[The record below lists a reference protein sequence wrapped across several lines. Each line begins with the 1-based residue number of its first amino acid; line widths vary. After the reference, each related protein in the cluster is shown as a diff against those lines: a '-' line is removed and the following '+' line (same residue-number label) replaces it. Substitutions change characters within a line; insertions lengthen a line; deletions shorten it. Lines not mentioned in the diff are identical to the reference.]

1 MNFSSLNTAFL
12 SSLPVTP
19 DQVQLY
25 FNLAFFAI
33 VFFLV
38 IGFLI
43 GLWRGIWNASFRLI
57 FVGGLVIVAFLF
69 TRNIADA
76 LSNVDI
82 KAFLAN
88 FGVNNIDNISFPL
101 NDTHTI
107 VIEVTSAREMV
118 ISFIGQ
124 AYEAYGLGAA
134 DSAAASELI
143 LALALVFIRYVIF
156 IAEAIIIVFIIDPLS
171 GLLYHLIFK
180 WFIPKP
186 VRKHM
191 KKRLIGGFENMVKVG
206 LVTTMM
212 MIPFTSLLNTI
223 NQAVRD
229 SDTVRLEGNSQNFD
243 TMMEF
248 LDAYNNSAFAQIL
261 FNWSVNEDGKTLDV
275 ALMDFATQ
283 ETVDDAT
290 LALSTEMY
298 TVAQIGT
305 TLLSSGI
312 IEDAQT
318 ALTTQIL
325 TNEDLVSS
333 LFLSLANSAL
343 VVKVIPIALAI
354 VTNMEEVKQY
364 VDPDLLDFAD
374 VDWREELLNLS
385 AITNQVVASGVVTS
399 ILNAGDDPNAVPAAA
414 LRSLTAAT
422 AHDDV
427 KGALTA
433 IDNSEFLSQV
443 IPAVLYTMVQS
454 ELANPTPGAIGLS
467 TFLPTAWEDYQDFHF
482 GEELGLVYDTFYNLM
497 NVTPTFTDMVIDTLF
512 NQTQQEPNPAIRTTK
527 NAQSNSDPYAYGGGG
542 LTRDPSYILGVYT
555 KDDLIAA
562 IRDNIEPIIALI
574 VGETDND
581 GDPINVGADGKTDLT
596 VVGAKPCILDSDLLM
611 SGMRGILDIGLTQ
624 LGSIEALT
632 TMGFTLDETKKDEVL
647 DELDGATSGE
657 KRVNFKREY
666 GSVLGIV
673 GALIG
678 NDKLVEALGLTSSE
692 SSSSESS
699 AAAQIDNTE
708 IQPGTKTPLRS
719 SVDSSSSSSSESNPV
734 LDLFQDE
741 EVRQYIKDEVCP
753 RLDNSRLMGFLLPD
767 LLEAVVGSTDFT
779 EIRDFIGLDVT
790 DLNFE
795 LDSIGTEM
803 GVFIDLMGY
812 ALNVMDAD
820 MNDVET
826 FIGEHAG
833 DITGILDCI
842 YQSNIFN
849 PKDSLG
855 NFESENYYTIL
866 ETIFTGNGDFGFDP
880 NDVSAAIRSVDETA
894 WATTYDSE
902 GNVVQYGENYYMIH
916 TISTVFD
923 EGLFNLMGET
933 DVLAALNSPEYDGA
947 ISAVFSSIED
957 STVMSGCF
965 GGLLDNL
972 FSGDTTIVDPTGLG
986 TSFRNVTDWAEEGA
1000 NLELM
1005 LDTLNTFGNDLT
1017 GIDFMDFSA
1026 ENVESLLTE
1035 LAHSGIFDDPDGDY
1049 LLGEFLYQKFIG
1061 AGMGEYLLDKDELST
1076 DPSPYDNVH
1085 SDFLS
1090 VGPTTS
1096 EADKLAWEQEISAIA
1111 NVIGAVNDL
1120 ETALGSSDGLGA
1132 LTNGSASA
1140 AQIETVV
1147 LAVNDCSVLRMAIY
1161 NVFDDMLGGG
1171 SMNMGSLNPS
1181 DANTA
1186 ILIDCTK
1193 EERATEISYTL
1204 DIYDAVQTLALD
1216 SGFSEANLNAD
1227 TIETMLTNLH
1237 NSKLFNT
1244 INEDHSRV
1252 AGDLTVFEQTIKMIE
1267 QTATLDDY
1275 VYKQYAEGLR
1285 DGLLSDDLL
1294 LIGNNLA
1301 GTTLDADGWVGP
1313 TGEIAKLGDLMQA
1326 FKDTALTF
1334 TSFGSD
1340 GANAVSTLMDTPEGI
1355 VKVQNLLL
1363 AVNHSELMYPAIP
1376 NLFDTMLTA
1385 ADVGIT
1391 GVDLSAA
1398 NTHYVGDRGD
1408 GAYPDS
1414 EITSI
1419 TDLFSQMKDLASTS
1433 YNDLSALTTDTLD
1446 DIEILL
1452 NDLAES
1458 EIFHQQGSSTGNAN
1472 DPTVFEQLMVKI
1484 MDDSGVSAQ
1493 INDTNNPNPLY
1504 YDGGVYKFASAHEK
1518 ALYLVV
1524 NYDTINDSGNLF
1536 TNQWTGTG
1544 GEIEAF
1550 IRIVREIKRVMPSMT
1565 SATIDPSAINP
1576 SNVSDI
1582 LAALNYSNLGSDAV
1596 PKVIKDTFT
1605 DINITSYTGGNEEY
1619 YLTPMQYADTE
1630 LDDKDYS
1637 TVIPTTTSTGLFHI
1651 LLNAFWDETLDP
1663 DAYIDM
1669 GGSFSL
1675 AGYVSG
1681 GHSTSNIL
1689 QFLEG
1694 SKIFAPT
1701 VSGKTYKTRS
1711 LVFYNWLDQIEME
1724 KYIRTLANA
1733 SLTVDERCEK
1743 LENVFGG
1750 DFDYVMESSSLDGLV
1765 VNLNDFTG
1773 AVNAG
1778 SLEGFGPQASAM
1790 ISSTYTVDG
1799 SNAITDRAYL
1809 SSELVAGFYTDILAS
1824 EYALAGRTGFEIDF
1838 YATDFAELNPREA
1851 VGVNGALEIIP
1862 EINAIVSGG
1871 TTQAE
1876 VDALRASFVDMGSY
1890 VACHTPGPAW
1900 NDGNSNIAQLIYA
1913 SRVVT
1918 NANFVAA
1925 KAVYDFTNA
1934 PDFIEDNPYI
1944 NGFVFET
1951 EGGKICDYY
1960 ETLI

>member
-1 MNFSSLNTAFL
+1 MNIASLSTAIL
-12 SSLPVTP
+12 TNLPIAP

-25 FNLAFFAI
+25 FTLGFFVI
-33 VFFLV
+33 VLFLV
-38 IGFLI
+38 LGFLI

-76 LSNVDI
+76 LSNIDI

-88 FGVNNIDNISFPL
+88 FGVNLTTIDVPL
-101 NDTHTI
+101 GEDTI
-107 VIEVTSAREMV
+107 VVEVTSAREMV
-118 ISFIGQ
+118 LSLISQ
-124 AYEAYGLGAA
+124 AYEAFGLGSA

-143 LALALVFIRYVIF
+143 LALALVFIRYIIF
-156 IAEAIIIVFIIDPLS
+156 IVEALLIVFVIDPLS

-229 SDTVRLEGNSQNFD
+229 RDTVRVEGNSETYD
-243 TMMEF
+243 TMMSF

-275 ALMDFATQ
+275 VLMDFVTQ
-283 ETVDDAT
+283 ENMDDAT

-305 TLLSSGI
+305 TLISSGI
-312 IEDAQT
+312 IEDAQV
-318 ALTTQIL
+318 ALSTQIL

-343 VVKVIPIALAI
+343 IVKAIPIALA
-354 VTNMEEVKQY
+354 VAMNVPEVQEY
-364 VDPDLLDFAD
+364 VDPTLLDFD
-374 VDWREELLNLS
+374 GVDWREELLNLS
-385 AITNQVVASGVVTS
+385 TITNQVVASGVVTS
-399 ILNAGDDPNAVPAAA
+399 ILNAGDDPNAVPVAA

-427 KGALTA
+427 KAALTA
-433 IDNSEFLSQV
+433 IDDSEFLSQV

-454 ELANPTPGAIGLS
+454 EIATPLPEGSLGLS
-467 TFLPTAWEDYQDFHF
+467 TFLPTDWADYEDFHF

-497 NVTPTFTDMVIDTLF
+497 NVTPDFTDMVIDTLF
-512 NQTQQEPNPAIRTTK
+512 TQTEEPSPAIRTTK
-527 NAQSNSDPYAYGGGG
+527 NAQSNSDPYSYGGGG
-542 LTRDPSYILGVYT
+542 LVRDPSYILGVWT
-555 KDDLIAA
+555 KDDLIAE
-562 IRDNIEPIIALI
+562 IRDNIDPILALI
-574 VGETDND
+574 VGATDDD
-581 GDPINVGADGKTDLT
+581 GDPLNVDAEGKTDLT
-596 VVGAKPCILDSDLLM
+596 VAGAKPCILDSDLLM
-611 SGMRGILDIGLTQ
+611 QGMRGILDYGLTQ
-624 LGSIEALT
+624 LGSMDALT
-632 TMGFTLDETKKDEVL
+632 SMGFALDETKKDEVL
-647 DELDGATSGE
+647 TDLEGTTSGE
-657 KRVNFKREY
+657 RRVNFKREY

-692 SSSSESS
+692 SSSSEQSS
-699 AAAQIDNTE
+699 AAVQADNPETE
-708 IQPGTKTPLRS
+708 PGAKTPLRS
-719 SVDSSSSSSSESNPV
+719 SVDSSSSSSSEDNAV

-741 EVRQYIKDEVCP
+741 EVREYIKDEVCP
-753 RLDNSRLMGFLLPD
+753 RLDNSHLMGFLLPD
-767 LLEAVVGSTDFT
+767 ILEAVVGGTDFT

-790 DLNFE
+790 DLNFD

-820 MNDVET
+820 MNDIET

-849 PKDSLG
+849 PKDALG

-866 ETIFTGNGDFGFDP
+866 ETIFTGSGDFGFDP
-880 NDVSAAIRSVDETA
+880 DEVSAAVRSVDETG
-894 WATTYDSE
+894 WATTYDEE

-923 EGLFNLMGET
+923 EGLFDLMGET
-933 DVLAALNSPEYDGA
+933 NILTALNSPEYDGA
-947 ISAVFSSIED
+947 ITAVFSSIED
-957 STVMSGCF
+957 SEVMSSCF

-972 FSGDTTIVDPTGLG
+972 FSGDTTIVDPDGLG
-986 TSFRNVTDWAEEGA
+986 TSFRNVTDWAAEGA

-1005 LDTLNTFGNDLT
+1005 LDTLNTFGNDLE

-1049 LLGEFLYQKFIG
+1049 LLGEFLYSKFIG
-1061 AGMGEYLLDKDELST
+1061 AGMGEYLLDKDEVST
-1076 DPSPYDNVH
+1076 DPSPYDEVH
-1085 SDFLS
+1085 SDFLT

-1120 ETALGSSDGLGA
+1120 ETALGSTDGLGA

-1193 EERATEISYTL
+1193 AERATEIGYTL

-1216 SGFSEANLNAD
+1216 TGFSEANLNAD

-1244 INEDHSRV
+1244 INEDHSRL

-1275 VYKQYAEGLR
+1275 VYKQSAEVLR
-1285 DGLLSDDLL
+1285 DGLLEDDIL

-1301 GTTLDADGWVGP
+1301 GTTLDVDGWLGVG
-1313 TGEIAKLGDLMQA
+1313 GEIAKLGDLMQA

-1334 TSFGSD
+1334 TSFGTD

-1355 VKVQNLLL
+1355 IKVQNLLL

-1385 ADVGIT
+1385 TDVGIT

-1398 NTHYVGDRGD
+1398 NTHYVGDRGE

-1446 DIEILL
+1446 DIEDLL
-1452 NDLAES
+1452 TSLAES
-1458 EIFHQQGSSTGNAN
+1458 EIFHQQGASSGVNS

-1484 MDDSGVSAQ
+1484 MDDTGISGQ

-1504 YDGGVYKFASAHEK
+1504 YDGLVYKFASAHEK

-1524 NYDTINDSGNLF
+1524 NFETINDSGDLF
-1536 TNQWTGTG
+1536 TTSWTGTG

-1550 IRIVREIKRVMPSMT
+1550 IRIFREIKRSMPSMT
-1565 SATIDPSAINP
+1565 TATIDPTAINP
-1576 SNVSDI
+1576 TNVSDI

-1596 PKVIKDTFT
+1596 PKVIKDSFT
-1605 DINITSYTGGNEEY
+1605 DISINTFTGGNEEY
-1619 YLTPMQYADTE
+1619 YLTPMEYADTE

-1637 TVIPTTTSTGLFHI
+1637 TLIPTTTSTGLFHI

-1663 DAYIDM
+1663 DGYIDM
-1669 GGSFSL
+1669 SGGFSL
-1675 AGYVSG
+1675 ANYVNG

-1694 SKIFAPT
+1694 SKIFGPT
-1701 VSGKTYKTRS
+1701 VPGKTYKVRS

-1724 KYIRTLANA
+1724 KYIRTLANGSMTA
-1733 SLTVDERCEK
+1733 DERCTK
-1743 LENVFGG
+1743 LENVFAG
-1750 DFDYVMESSSLDGLV
+1750 DFDYVMESGSLDGLV
-1765 VNLNDFTG
+1765 VNLNGFTG

-1778 SLEGFGPQASAM
+1778 SLEGFGQQASAM
-1790 ISSTYTVDG
+1790 ISSTYAVDG
-1799 SNAITDRAYL
+1799 SNNIVDRAYL

-1838 YATDFAELNPREA
+1838 FASDFAELNPTEA
-1851 VGVNGALEIIP
+1851 LGVNGALEVVP

-1900 NDGNSNIAQLIYA
+1900 NNGNSHIAQLIYA
-1913 SRVVT
+1913 ARVVT
-1918 NANFVAA
+1918 NANFVGA
-1925 KAVYDFTNA
+1925 KAAYEFLNPGQT
-1934 PDFIEDNPYI
+1934 IEDDPYVS
-1944 NGFVFET
+1944 GFVFET